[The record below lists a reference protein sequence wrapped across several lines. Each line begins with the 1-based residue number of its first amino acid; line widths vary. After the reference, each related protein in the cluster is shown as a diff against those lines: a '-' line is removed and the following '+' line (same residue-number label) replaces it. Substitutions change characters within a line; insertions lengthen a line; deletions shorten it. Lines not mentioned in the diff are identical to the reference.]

1 MSFCSSFE
9 KIAEVR
15 DMSDIELT
23 LKANKHLG
31 KVISH
36 DKAHVT
42 GAITGAG
49 IGGLASMVIKDK
61 SARKAA
67 ASVLGGAVG
76 GSIAGQGVKKWYQGK
91 LRRESGELKHRGI
104 YAVPRGNKIYWVKK
118 QHGEA

>member
-1 MSFCSSFE
+1 MSFCETFE
-9 KIAEVR
+9 KIADVR
-15 DMSDIELT
+15 EMSDIELT

-42 GAITGAG
+42 GGLT
-49 IGGLASMVIKDK
+49 GGLGGAIASTALKKKTPASV
-61 SARKAA
+61 AA
-67 ASVLGGAVG
+67 AIGGGAVG
-76 GSIAGQGVKKWYQGK
+76 GSLAGQGIKKWYQGK

-118 QHGEA
+118 KGE